1 LDGVCQG
8 KKGLFSILLPYFRIR
23 GTHAFFKLLILL
35 DLVARPKGFEPQTS
49 ASGVWK
55 NGVFIGSWCKKTLVL
70 RCGALV
76 WTGIVFHTPSI
87 LFHTRVLAKKN
98 GEAKQHKNRRWA
110 RKIKAKA

>member
-1 LDGVCQG
+1 MLCASETPRQRSCVAGN
-8 KKGLFSILLPYFRIR
+8 REE
-23 GTHAFFKLLILL
+23 GTSKM
-35 DLVARPKGFEPQTS
+35 ARPKGFEPQTS